1 MNTKKKESYA
11 QPELVTHGLLRDITA
26 GNSGSNGSGENGDE
40 PRRFRLRGRG
50 HGHGDD

>member
-26 GNSGSNGSGENGDE
+26 GNSGQSNNDGN
-40 PRRFRLRGRG
+40 RRLFGLS
-50 HGHGDD
+50 HKKD